1 MRQKVVSRGASF
13 SPVRRGAMALAFLA
27 AGSCAAQAQGEGPLQ
42 QLPQMSLMVLPQI
55 ASQRPGP
62 AGEDLGLQWRQPVGS
77 HRTIDVLAWRR
88 VAPRERDALA
98 MIQDR
103 EPMYGAR
110 VEMRIT
116 SRKSF
121 ATELKAIGL
130 QLDNGAKIMLRRKD
144 GNPTLYYR
152 QQF

>member
-1 MRQKVVSRGASF
+1 MRQKVVSRGSS
-13 SPVRRGAMALAFLA
+13 SPVCRGAVVLAFLA
-27 AGSCAAQAQGEGPLQ
+27 AGHCAAQVADDGPVPLSR
-42 QLPQMSLMVLPQI
+42 LSLTVVPQI
-55 ASQRPGP
+55 AWQGPGP

-77 HRTIDVLAWRR
+77 DRTIDILAWRR
-88 VAPRERDALA
+88 AASRERDALS

-103 EPMYGAR
+103 EPTFGAR

-116 SRKSF
+116 ARRSF

>member
-1 MRQKVVSRGASF
+1 MRQKVVSRGGRWSQA
-13 SPVRRGAMALAFLA
+13 RRGALALAFFA
-27 AGSCAAQAQGEGPLQ
+27 AGGCAAQVADDAPLP
-42 QLPQMSLMVLPQI
+42 QLPRLSLTLLPQL

-77 HRTIDVLAWRR
+77 DRTIDILAWRR
-88 VAPRERDALA
+88 VAPRERDALS

-103 EPMYGAR
+103 EPTFGAR

-116 SRKSF
+116 ARRSF

-130 QLDNGAKIMLRRKD
+130 QLDNGARIMLRRKD

>member
-1 MRQKVVSRGASF
+1 MRQVVRSQLGRF
-13 SPVRRGAMALAFLA
+13 SPIRWGAMALALV
-27 AGSCAAQAQGEGPLQ
+27 AGTCAAQPGEPPPAQLS
-42 QLPQMSLMVLPQI
+42 LSLMPQI

-62 AGEDLGLQWRQPVGS
+62 GGDDIGLIFRRPLGS
-77 HRTIDVLAWRR
+77 DRTIDITAWRR
-88 VAPRERDALA
+88 VPPRQPDALS

-110 VEMRIT
+110 LEMRIT
-116 SRKSF
+116 ARKSF

-144 GNPTLYYR
+144 GNPTIYYR

>member
-1 MRQKVVSRGASF
+1 MRQEVVSRRAGL
-13 SPVRRGAMALAFLA
+13 PLHRGAMALAFLA
-27 AGSCAAQAQGEGPLQ
+27 AGACAAQTSGEAPVQLAQL
-42 QLPQMSLMVLPQI
+42 SLGVVPQI
-55 ASQRPGP
+55 ASQRPAP
-62 AGEDLGLQWRQPVGS
+62 AGDDFGLQWRRPLGS
-77 HRTIDVLAWRR
+77 DRTIDILAWRR
-88 VAPRERDALA
+88 VPPRERDALS

-103 EPMYGAR
+103 EPMFGAR

-116 SRKSF
+116 SRSSF

>member
-1 MRQKVVSRGASF
+1 MRQKVVSRRGSL
-13 SPVRRGAMALAFLA
+13 SPVRRGALALAFFA
-27 AGSCAAQAQGEGPLQ
+27 AGSCAAQVAEEGPLPP
-42 QLPQMSLMVLPQI
+42 LSRLSLTVVPQI

-77 HRTIDVLAWRR
+77 DRTIDILAWRR
-88 VAPRERDALA
+88 SAARERDALS

-103 EPMYGAR
+103 EPMFGAR

-116 SRKSF
+116 ARRSF

>member
-1 MRQKVVSRGASF
+1 
-13 SPVRRGAMALAFLA
+13 
-27 AGSCAAQAQGEGPLQ
+27 
-42 QLPQMSLMVLPQI
+42 
-55 ASQRPGP
+55 
-62 AGEDLGLQWRQPVGS
+62 
-77 HRTIDVLAWRR
+77 
-88 VAPRERDALA
+88 

-103 EPMYGAR
+103 EPTFGAR

-116 SRKSF
+116 SRRSF

>member
-1 MRQKVVSRGASF
+1 MRQKVVSRRGSL
-13 SPVRRGAMALAFLA
+13 SPVRRGALALVFFA
-27 AGSCAAQAQGEGPLQ
+27 AGGCAAQVVDEGPLAPLSRLSLAVVP
-42 QLPQMSLMVLPQI
+42 QL
-55 ASQRPGP
+55 ASQRPGL
-62 AGEDLGLQWRQPVGS
+62 AGDDLGLQWRQPVGS
-77 HRTIDVLAWRR
+77 DRTIDILAWHRS
-88 VAPRERDALA
+88 APRERDAVS

-103 EPMYGAR
+103 EPTFGAR

-116 SRKSF
+116 ARKSF
-121 ATELKAIGL
+121 ATELKAIGM

>member
-1 MRQKVVSRGASF
+1 MRQKVVSRASM
-13 SPVRRGAMALAFLA
+13 SPVCRGALVLAFCA
-27 AGSCAAQAQGEGPLQ
+27 AGSCAAQVADDGPLPPLSRLSLTVIP
-42 QLPQMSLMVLPQI
+42 QL

-77 HRTIDVLAWRR
+77 DRTIDILAWRR
-88 VAPRERDALA
+88 AAPREPDALS

-103 EPMYGAR
+103 EPTFGAR
-110 VEMRIT
+110 LEMRIT
-116 SRKSF
+116 ARKSF

-130 QLDNGAKIMLRRKD
+130 QLDNGARIMLRRKD

>member
-1 MRQKVVSRGASF
+1 MRQKVVSRGASL

-27 AGSCAAQAQGEGPLQ
+27 AGSCAAQVEVEGQPQ
-42 QLPQMSLMVLPQI
+42 QLSQLSLAVLPQI
-55 ASQRPGP
+55 ASQRPG
-62 AGEDLGLQWRQPVGS
+62 GEDLGLQWRQPVGS
-77 HRTIDVLAWRR
+77 GRTIDIMAWRR
-88 VAPRERDALA
+88 VTPRERERDALS

-103 EPMYGAR
+103 EPVYGAR
-110 VEMRIT
+110 LEMRIT
-116 SRKSF
+116 ARKSF

-144 GNPTLYYR
+144 GNPTIYFR

>member
-1 MRQKVVSRGASF
+1 MRQKVVSRRGSL
-13 SPVRRGAMALAFLA
+13 SPVRRGAWALAFFA
-27 AGSCAAQAQGEGPLQ
+27 AGSCAAQVADEGPLPPLSRLSLTVVP
-42 QLPQMSLMVLPQI
+42 QL
-55 ASQRPGP
+55 ASQRPNL
-62 AGEDLGLQWRQPVGS
+62 AGDDLGLQWRQPVGS
-77 HRTIDVLAWRR
+77 DRTIDILAWRR
-88 VAPRERDALA
+88 SAPRERDAVS

-103 EPMYGAR
+103 EPTFGAR

-116 SRKSF
+116 ARKSF
-121 ATELKAIGL
+121 ATELKAIGM

>member
-1 MRQKVVSRGASF
+1 MCHKVVSRRGRS
-13 SPVRRGAMALAFLA
+13 SPVHRGAWALALFA
-27 AGSCAAQAQGEGPLQ
+27 AGTCSAQVSDERPLP
-42 QLPQMSLMVLPQI
+42 QLPRLSLTVIPQI
-55 ASQRPGP
+55 ASPRPGP
-62 AGEDLGLQWRQPVGS
+62 AGEDLGLQWRQPVGND
-77 HRTIDVLAWRR
+77 RTIDVLAWRR
-88 VAPRERDALA
+88 VAPRERDALS

-103 EPMYGAR
+103 EPMFGAR

>member
-1 MRQKVVSRGASF
+1 MRQKVVSRRGKL
-13 SPVRRGAMALAFLA
+13 SPVRRGALALAFFA
-27 AGSCAAQAQGEGPLQ
+27 AGGCAAQVADEPPLP
-42 QLPQMSLMVLPQI
+42 QLPRLSLTAVPQF
-55 ASQRPGP
+55 AWQQPGP
-62 AGEDLGLQWRQPVGS
+62 AGEDLGLQWRQPVGGD
-77 HRTIDVLAWRR
+77 RTIDILAWRR
-88 VAPRERDALA
+88 VAPRERDALS

-103 EPMYGAR
+103 EPKFGAR

-116 SRKSF
+116 SRRSF

>member
-1 MRQKVVSRGASF
+1 MRQKVVSRGSL
-13 SPVRRGAMALAFLA
+13 SPVCRGALVLALFA
-27 AGSCAAQAQGEGPLQ
+27 AGSCNAQVADDKPLPPLARLSLTMIP
-42 QLPQMSLMVLPQI
+42 QL
-55 ASQRPGP
+55 ASQRPGA

-77 HRTIDVLAWRR
+77 DRTVDILAWRR
-88 VAPRERDALA
+88 AAPRERDTLS

-103 EPMYGAR
+103 EPTFGAR

-116 SRKSF
+116 SRRSF

>member
-1 MRQKVVSRGASF
+1 MRQQVVSRRGSL
-13 SPVRRGAMALAFLA
+13 SPVGRGALALAFFA
-27 AGSCAAQAQGEGPLQ
+27 AGACSAQVSDEGPLP
-42 QLPQMSLMVLPQI
+42 QLPRLSLTVIPQI

-62 AGEDLGLQWRQPVGS
+62 AGEDLGLQWRQPVGTD
-77 HRTIDVLAWRR
+77 RTIDIMAWRR
-88 VAPRERDALA
+88 AATRERDALS
-98 MIQDR
+98 MIQER
-103 EPMYGAR
+103 EPMFGAR

>member
-1 MRQKVVSRGASF
+1 
-13 SPVRRGAMALAFLA
+13 
-27 AGSCAAQAQGEGPLQ
+27 
-42 QLPQMSLMVLPQI
+42 
-55 ASQRPGP
+55 
-62 AGEDLGLQWRQPVGS
+62 
-77 HRTIDVLAWRR
+77 
-88 VAPRERDALA
+88 

-103 EPMYGAR
+103 EPMFGAR

-116 SRKSF
+116 ARRSF

>member
-1 MRQKVVSRGASF
+1 MRQTVCSRLGSWWPIRWGA
-13 SPVRRGAMALAFLA
+13 AALAFV
-27 AGSCAAQAQGEGPLQ
+27 AGACGAQTQAEPQ
-42 QLPQMSLMVLPQI
+42 QLGQLSLTVAPRLF
-55 ASQRPGP
+55 SQRPEPLG
-62 AGEDLGLQWRQPVGS
+62 DDIGLQWRQPIGND
-77 HRTIDVLAWRR
+77 RTIDITAWRR
-88 VAPRERDALA
+88 IGPRDRDALR
-98 MIQDR
+98 MIEDR
-103 EPMYGAR
+103 EPLYGAR